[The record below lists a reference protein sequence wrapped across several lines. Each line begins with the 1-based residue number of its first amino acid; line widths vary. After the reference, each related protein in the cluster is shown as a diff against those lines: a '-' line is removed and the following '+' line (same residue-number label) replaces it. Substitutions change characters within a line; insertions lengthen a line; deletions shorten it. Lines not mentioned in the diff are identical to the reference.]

1 GGSIVAQCVNEEISF
16 VTNNYIAPSTVQVL
30 EKDVNEIRFTYKYLD
45 VPIMFQQEGRISG
58 KSSSAWLN
66 DEDYNI
72 LQTFLLLNCEVFEP
86 YERMFEDYMMDNHPN
101 ITSNDMT

>member
-1 GGSIVAQCVNEEISF
+1 
-16 VTNNYIAPSTVQVL
+16 
-30 EKDVNEIRFTYKYLD
+30 
-45 VPIMFQQEGRISG
+45 MFQQEGRISG

-86 YERMFEDYMMDNHPN
+86 YERYVMLFIINNDVDGYEYIMD
-101 ITSNDMT
+101 I

>member
-1 GGSIVAQCVNEEISF
+1 
-16 VTNNYIAPSTVQVL
+16 
-30 EKDVNEIRFTYKYLD
+30 
-45 VPIMFQQEGRISG
+45 QEGKISG

-86 YERMFEDYMMDNHPN
+86 YESMFEDYMMDNHPN
-101 ITSNDMT
+101 ITSNDMTRAKDEKFAMWCKDYNNVIKYDMFLILVYDQEEKNGGQQ